1 MLNFQIAVFA
11 VSAAILPVKP
21 SFDRGHLAERV
32 EHLFSSGA
40 WRIQSPL
47 RSQGKCVFR
56 ALYFHEAGQEER
68 RLVRK
73 ALDRL
78 IDLVVIT
85 AARSYGV
92 LRFLGRGLG
101 IDPQSHPRIASL
113 IEAIQDTGERAEV
126 FDREFADHIDP
137 WNYAGNPIERE
148 RHQLAA
154 QLLDSVRGEEL
165 FRRSLEIACAEG
177 IFTELLAPR
186 SESLLAVDFS
196 AVALGR
202 ARTRRQWA
210 THVEFGLWDLRRCP
224 VPGHFDLIVVMDVL
238 TLIRRPQRLRAVFEK
253 LANALRPGDL
263 MLAGDYREK
272 RLFEDTWW
280 GKRLLRGGKQV
291 IDALA
296 THPAFETVKRAD
308 TDTHV
313 FALLRKT

>member
-1 MLNFQIAVFA
+1 MCPGKQVNFCERYSYLSPRSLWAISANFQIAVFA

-137 WNYAGNPIERE
+137 WNYAGNPTSASVISSPRSFSIPCGEKNSLGAPSRS
-148 RHQLAA
+148 HA
-154 QLLDSVRGEEL
+154 QKESLPNCSRPVPNRCWRLT
-165 FRRSLEIACAEG
+165 FRRLRWGVRAHGASGQPTSSLASGTLDAVLFPG
-177 IFTELLAPR
+177 I
-186 SESLLAVDFS
+186 S
-196 AVALGR
+196 
-202 ARTRRQWA
+202 
-210 THVEFGLWDLRRCP
+210 
-224 VPGHFDLIVVMDVL
+224 I
-238 TLIRRPQRLRAVFEK
+238 
-253 LANALRPGDL
+253 
-263 MLAGDYREK
+263 
-272 RLFEDTWW
+272 
-280 GKRLLRGGKQV
+280 
-291 IDALA
+291 
-296 THPAFETVKRAD
+296 
-308 TDTHV
+308 
-313 FALLRKT
+313 